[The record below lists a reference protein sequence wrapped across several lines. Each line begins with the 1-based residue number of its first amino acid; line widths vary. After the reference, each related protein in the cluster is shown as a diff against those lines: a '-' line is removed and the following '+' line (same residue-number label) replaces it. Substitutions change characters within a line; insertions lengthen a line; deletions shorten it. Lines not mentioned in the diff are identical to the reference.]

1 MKIIDWLLGTPDASP
16 EDELYEALKLWE
28 DAGEALISAR
38 HRFNSAQTPLETEAA
53 IHEMGAAEAKRS
65 QALTELRLL
74 LPKESCEDQIPCKYT
89 IPRR

>member
-1 MKIIDWLLGTPDASP
+1 MKILDWLLGTQTPAP

-28 DAGEALISAR
+28 DAGEALVTAR
-38 HRFNSAQTPLETEAA
+38 HRFNSAQSPLETEAA

-65 QALTELRLL
+65 QALTELRSL
-74 LPKESCEDQIPCKYT
+74 LPEGSCEEQIPCKYT